1 MDKFIK
7 PAKHVFGEISLPG
20 DKSIW
25 HRALIISALSE
36 GDSEISGEGAGI
48 DVESTENCLIQ
59 LGTKI
64 THTNG
69 KTIVTGKGLH
79 GLEKP
84 DSVLNAGNSG
94 TTVRLLAGVLAA
106 QGFESEL
113 DGDNSL
119 RKRPMNRIAAPLN
132 QMGAQISPSPS
143 GGCPLRIRGIPK
155 LEPLHYEMPV
165 ASAQI
170 KSALLLAGLCGGV
183 ELSLSEPYP
192 SRDHTEIMLE
202 QAGAEIISENGR
214 ITLTPASELRNS
226 IHKIPG
232 DFSSAAFFITAAL
245 LLPGS
250 ELTIKNVG
258 LNGTRTGF
266 LGVIQEMGAELEI
279 RNMEEISGEHVGDL
293 FVKYSELRGV
303 SIGAERVPSI
313 IDELP
318 LIGILGAKADGV
330 TLVSGAGEL
339 RVKESDRI
347 SRLVEGLR
355 SIGAAAE
362 EFEDGFSIE
371 GKQNIRGGDVSSGND
386 HRIAMAFAI
395 AGLASADGVTVKN
408 AESASVSYPSFYK
421 TLEEIVGR

>member
-7 PAKHVFGEISLPG
+7 PAKSVSGEISLPG

-36 GDSEISGEGAGI
+36 GDSEISGERAGL

-69 KTIVTGKGLH
+69 KTVVTGRGLQ
-79 GLEKP
+79 GLDKP

-106 QGFESEL
+106 QRFESEL
-113 DGDNSL
+113 DGDRSL

-143 GGCPLRIRGIPK
+143 GGCPLRIRGNPK
-155 LEPLHYEMPV
+155 LEPLNYEMPV

-192 SRDHTEIMLE
+192 SRNHTEIMLE
-202 QAGAEIISENGR
+202 QAGAEIIRENGR
-214 ITLTPASELRNS
+214 ITLTPASGLKNS

-250 ELTIKNVG
+250 ELIIKNVG
-258 LNGTRTGF
+258 LNGTRTGY
-266 LGVIQEMGAELEI
+266 LGVIKEMGAQVEI

-293 FVKYSELRGV
+293 FVKYSELMGV

-347 SRLVEGLR
+347 SRLVKGLR

-371 GKQNIRGGDVSSGND
+371 GKQNIRGGEVSSGND

-395 AGLASADGVTVKN
+395 AGLASAEGVTVKN
-408 AESASVSYPSFYK
+408 AESVSVSYPSFYK
-421 TLEEIVGR
+421 TLEENVER

>member
-7 PAKHVFGEISLPG
+7 PAKSVIGEISLPG

-25 HRALIISALSE
+25 HRALIISALSD
-36 GDSEISGEGAGI
+36 GDSEISGERAGL
-48 DVESTENCLIQ
+48 DVESTGNCLIQ

-69 KTIVTGKGLH
+69 KTIVTGRGLH

-106 QGFESEL
+106 QRFESEL
-113 DGDNSL
+113 DGDHSL
-119 RKRPMNRIAAPLN
+119 RKRPMNRIAAPLT

-143 GGCPLRIRGIPK
+143 GGCPLRIRGNPK
-155 LEPLHYEMPV
+155 LEPLHYDMPV

-192 SRDHTEIMLE
+192 SRDHTEIMLK
-202 QAGAEIISENGR
+202 QAGAKIIRENGR
-214 ITLTPASELRNS
+214 ITLTPTSGLKNS
-226 IHKIPG
+226 VHKIPG
-232 DFSSAAFFITAAL
+232 DFSSAAFFISAAL

-250 ELTIKNVG
+250 EIVIKNVG
-258 LNGTRTGF
+258 LNDTRTGF

-279 RNMEEISGEHVGDL
+279 RNMEEFSGEYVGDL

-318 LIGILGAKADGV
+318 LIGILGTKADGV

-347 SRLVEGLR
+347 SSLVKGLH
-355 SIGAAAE
+355 SIGVAAE
-362 EFEDGFSIE
+362 ESEDGFSIK
-371 GKQNIRGGDVSSGND
+371 GKQNIRGGDVNSGND

-395 AGLASADGVTVKN
+395 AGLASAEGATVKN
-408 AESASVSYPSFYK
+408 SESASVSYPSFYK
-421 TLEEIVGR
+421 ALEEIVER